1 MQQQQHMMHPMG
13 MQGFG
18 GMWPPA
24 YTMMHQMMQSVP
36 MMAQPSTSL
45 QPESYSRHTKLFEAS
60 SDPPNITAT
69 TIYPTIANFISALA
83 LRFPDRHLA
92 GVMTSFHMQ
101 DYFDIDEVL
110 TFSKEDL
117 MGDPFGMS
125 GGNASFLLIQV
136 DDEMRRLERASG
148 TRRRRARNHV

>member
-1 MQQQQHMMHPMG
+1 MMHLMG

-24 YTMMHQMMQSVP
+24 YNMMHQMMQSVL

-45 QPESYSRHTKLFEAS
+45 QPESYSCHTKPSEAS
-60 SDPPNITAT
+60 SNPPDITAT
-69 TIYPTIANFISALA
+69 TIYPTIENFISALA
-83 LRFPDRHLA
+83 LHFPDRHLVP

-101 DYFDIDEVL
+101 DYLDIDEVL
-110 TFSKEDL
+110 AFSKEDL

-136 DDEMRRLERASG
+136 DDKMRHLERASG
-148 TRRRRARNHV
+148 TRKRRA